1 MRRGDRLLI
10 ALYAALAAA
19 ALYATWSHNLE
30 FLALPGNGGALGFV
44 RLAYANPA
52 AASLANDILFAGL
65 AVFAFMLAEARRLGI
80 RFAWVYIILSLGVAV
95 SVMLPLFL
103 IARQLR
109 LAPRRAAPPRG

>member
-30 FLALPGNGGALGFV
+30 FFALPDNGGILGFI

-52 AASLANDILFAGL
+52 ASSLANDILFVCL
-65 AVFAFMLAEARRLGI
+65 AAFAFMLAEARRLGI
-80 RFAWVYIILSLGVAV
+80 RFVWAYIVLSLGVAV
-95 SVMLPLFL
+95 SVMFPLFL

-109 LAPRRAAPPRG
+109 LAPQRAPRG